1 MNGNLLITTSVVL
14 VIAGMVTMNL
24 TSTVW
29 AQNDHQTN
37 SKNDHQTNSKS
48 SYSIS
53 EMTNRNGEIHTN
65 SNPDASSNCDS
76 NSQCGKTMKNVM
88 GMMGNLFNAT
98 IP

>member
-14 VIAGMVTMNL
+14 VIEGMVTRNL
-24 TSTVW
+24 TSTVS
-29 AQNDHQTN
+29 AHND
-37 SKNDHQTNSKS
+37 DESKS
-48 SYSIS
+48 TSRFTMSQMI
-53 EMTNRNGEIHTN
+53 NGKEYTN
-65 SNPDASSNCDS
+65 SNPDASINSNPESSSNCDS

>member
-24 TSTVW
+24 ISTVW
-29 AQNDHQTN
+29 AQNYDE
-37 SKNDHQTNSKS
+37 SKS
-48 SYSIS
+48 TSRSTMSQMI
-53 EMTNRNGEIHTN
+53 NGKEYHSN

-88 GMMGNLFNAT
+88 GMVGNLFNAT

>member
-1 MNGNLLITTSVVL
+1 MNENLLITTSVVL

-29 AQNDHQTN
+29 AQND
-37 SKNDHQTNSKS
+37 DESKS
-48 SYSIS
+48 TSRFTMSQMI
-53 EMTNRNGEIHTN
+53 NGKEYHANSNPDASTN

-88 GMMGNLFNAT
+88 GMMGNLFDAT